1 MSTCAVSTDLRAH
14 MREVDEAERQAEE
27 VLRRV
32 AYYTATSCNPG
43 TTEMV
48 GEAIPGLSES
58 MVIFVAHHIATAS
71 AERDQC
77 NQDRIYAQLGRQIA
91 AMVRTYSRKE
101 ASRIA
106 QREIAVA
113 SCPICFDAG
122 CPTCS
127 RHDD

>member
-1 MSTCAVSTDLRAH
+1 MSTCTVSTDLRAH
-14 MREVDEAERQAEE
+14 MREVDEADRQAEE

-32 AYYTATSCNPG
+32 AYYTSTSCNPG

-91 AMVRTYSRKE
+91 AMVRTYARKE

>member
-1 MSTCAVSTDLRAH
+1 MNECAVSTDLRAH
-14 MREVDEAERQAEE
+14 MRAVDEADRQAEE

-32 AYYTATSCNPG
+32 AYYTSTSCNPG

-48 GEAIPGLSES
+48 AEALAEISES
-58 MVIFVAHHIATAS
+58 MVIFIAHHIATAS
-71 AERDQC
+71 AEREQC

-91 AMVRTYSRKE
+91 AMVRTYSQRE
-101 ASRIA
+101 AKRIA
-106 QREIAVA
+106 QREISVA

-127 RHDD
+127 RNDD

>member
-1 MSTCAVSTDLRAH
+1 MTTCAVSTDLRAH

-48 GEAIPGLSES
+48 AEAIPGLSES

>member
-1 MSTCAVSTDLRAH
+1 MTTCAVSTDLRAH
-14 MREVDEAERQAEE
+14 MREVDEADRQAEE

-32 AYYTATSCNPG
+32 ACYTATSCNPV

-48 GEAIPGLSES
+48 AEALAEISES
-58 MVIFVAHHIATAS
+58 MVIFIAHHIATAII
-71 AERDQC
+71 ERDQC

>member
-1 MSTCAVSTDLRAH
+1 MTTCAVSTDLRAH
-14 MREVDEAERQAEE
+14 MRAADEAERQAEE

-32 AYYTATSCNPG
+32 AYYTSTSCNPG

-48 GEAIPGLSES
+48 SEAIPGLSES
-58 MVIFVAHHIATAS
+58 MVIFVAHHIATAD
-71 AERDQC
+71 AEKDQC
-77 NQDRIYAQLGRQIA
+77 NQDRIYAQMGRQIA
-91 AMVRTYSRKE
+91 AMVRTYSRRE

>member
-1 MSTCAVSTDLRAH
+1 MTTCAVSTDLRAH
-14 MREVDEAERQAEE
+14 MREVDEADRQAEE

-32 AYYTATSCNPG
+32 DYYTSTSCNPG
-43 TTEMV
+43 ATEMV
-48 GEAIPGLSES
+48 AEALAEISES
-58 MVIFVAHHIATAS
+58 MVIFVAHHIATAII
-71 AERDQC
+71 ERDQC
-77 NQDRIYAQLGRQIA
+77 NQDRICAQLGRQIA
-91 AMVRTYSRKE
+91 AMVRFYARKE
-101 ASRIA
+101 ANRIA

>member
-1 MSTCAVSTDLRAH
+1 MTACAVSTDLRAH

-32 AYYTATSCNPG
+32 ASYTATSCNPG
-43 TTEMV
+43 TPEMV
-48 GEAIPGLSES
+48 AEALAEISEG
-58 MVIFVAHHIATAS
+58 MVIFIAHHIASAS
-71 AERDQC
+71 AERSQSY
-77 NQDRIYAQLGRQIA
+77 QDRIYAQLGRQIA
-91 AMVRTYSRKE
+91 AMVRTYSQRE
-101 ASRIA
+101 AKRIA

-113 SCPICFDAG
+113 SCPICFDTG

>member
-1 MSTCAVSTDLRAH
+1 MNTCAVSTDLRAH
-14 MREVDEAERQAEE
+14 MREVDEADRQAEE

-48 GEAIPGLSES
+48 AEALAEISES
-58 MVIFVAHHIATAS
+58 MVIFIANHIATAII
-71 AERDQC
+71 ERDQC

-91 AMVRTYSRKE
+91 AMVRTYSQRE
-101 ASRIA
+101 AKRIA

>member
-1 MSTCAVSTDLRAH
+1 MNTCAVSTDLRAH
-14 MREVDEAERQAEE
+14 MRDVDEADRQAEE

-32 AYYTATSCNPG
+32 AYYTSTSCNPG

>member
-1 MSTCAVSTDLRAH
+1 MNTCAVSTDL
-14 MREVDEAERQAEE
+14 REVDEAERQAEE

-32 AYYTATSCNPG
+32 AHYTATTCNPG

-48 GEAIPGLSES
+48 AEALAEISEG
-58 MVIFVAHHIATAS
+58 MVIFIAHHIATADS
-71 AERDQC
+71 ESNQC

-91 AMVRTYSRKE
+91 AMVRTYSRRE

>member
-1 MSTCAVSTDLRAH
+1 MTTCAVSTDLRAH
-14 MREVDEAERQAEE
+14 MREADEADRQAEE

-32 AYYTATSCNPG
+32 AYYTSTSCNPG

-48 GEAIPGLSES
+48 SES
-58 MVIFVAHHIATAS
+58 LAEISEGMVIFIAHHIATAS
-71 AERDQC
+71 AEREQC
-77 NQDRIYAQLGRQIA
+77 NQDRIYAQMGRQIA
-91 AMVRTYSRKE
+91 AMVRTYSQKE
-101 ASRIA
+101 AGRIA

>member
-14 MREVDEAERQAEE
+14 MRAVDEADRQAEE

-48 GEAIPGLSES
+48 AEALAEISES
-58 MVIFVAHHIATAS
+58 MVIFIAHHIATAS
-71 AERDQC
+71 AEEQC
-77 NQDRIYAQLGRQIA
+77 NQDRIYAQMGRQIA
-91 AMVRTYSRKE
+91 AMVRTYSQKE
-101 ASRIA
+101 AGRIA